1 MSGHSQAILELS
13 DQCFYTGQLIFLMA
27 SDEKKKKISFKV
39 HTTLFKYMYSRYM
52 LVGRVANLTMIFN
65 VMCIM

>member
-27 SDEKKKKISFKV
+27 SDEKKKKDFLQSSYDFIQV
-39 HTTLFKYMYSRYM
+39 H
-52 LVGRVANLTMIFN
+52 VQ
-65 VMCIM
+65 